1 MTSRFAARIAVYIA
15 LIDDGRFFVMRR
27 INTGYRDG
35 EWAMPAGHVESGET
49 PAQAAL
55 RELQEETGVSASP
68 EDLECVHALYRQCG
82 EAGAKAYVDYLF
94 VCRRW
99 TGAPTNAEPDKADA
113 CRWIE
118 AETPDGIID
127 FHAAMIAR
135 ARAGQRFSTFQDFR

>member
-1 MTSRFAARIAVYIA
+1 MGHAGRPCRKRRDAGAGRPARIA
-15 LIDDGRFFVMRR
+15 GRNRR
-27 INTGYRDG
+27 VGF
-35 EWAMPAGHVESGET
+35 
-49 PAQAAL
+49 
-55 RELQEETGVSASP
+55 P